1 MSYKFSCIAN
11 RTKLVDEPIVEMLL
25 SRKYLQSGIKFMQS
39 DSLDGNNPYI
49 GCYYNGIKRSLCIKR
64 NPSRYYNSPNFTIS
78 IHKNKMDVFKDTTF
92 VFIDE
97 ISDCMYMVDG
107 GVLLQYILEHSDKLN
122 SVENNEN
129 KAYILIPK
137 RDIRK
142 LISDSPTATIR
153 YNKAIA
159 KLFEHSRDENL
170 YKDLG

>member
-11 RTKLVDEPIVEMLL
+11 RTKLVDEPIVETLL
-25 SRKYLQSGIKFMQS
+25 SRKYLQSGIKFMKS

-78 IHKNKMDVFKDTTF
+78 IHKNKMDAFKDTTF

-97 ISDCMYMVDG
+97 VSDCLYMVDG

-122 SVENNEN
+122 TIESNEH

-142 LISDSPTATIR
+142 LISDSPTSIIR
-153 YNKAIA
+153 YNKAVA
-159 KLFEHSRDENL
+159 KLLELNRDENL